1 MPELTLP
8 AFDDAQLR
16 DMLPWLCPGRKSFA
30 ELRDGP
36 WLDLLNG
43 ALTPQQRHVIDREVP
58 DRIEVPS
65 GSRIQ
70 VQYEAGKPP
79 VLAVRIQELFGLHDT
94 PRLAG
99 GRVAVLLHLLA
110 PSQRPQQ
117 VTDDLASFWKNV
129 YPKIRK
135 ELRARYP
142 KHAWPEDPLTAV
154 PQKRPG
160 RR

>member
-1 MPELTLP
+1 
-8 AFDDAQLR
+8 
-16 DMLPWLCPGRKSFA
+16 
-30 ELRDGP
+30 
-36 WLDLLNG
+36 
-43 ALTPQQRHVIDREVP
+43 
-58 DRIEVPS
+58 
-65 GSRIQ
+65 
-70 VQYEAGKPP
+70 
-79 VLAVRIQELFGLHDT
+79 
-94 PRLAG
+94 
-99 GRVAVLLHLLA
+99 LHLLA